1 MLLAHLGGL
10 GLVILGVLD
19 SSFLFVPFGNDLLV
33 IVLSARHH
41 AWMPYYALMA
51 AAGSCLGCALTSEV
65 GRKGGEKG
73 LDARVPR
80 KRLEYLKQ
88 RIKTRAG
95 WALAFASLMPPPF
108 PFTPFILV
116 ASALKYPRKRLLAV
130 IGVSRLVRFAV
141 EGTLAILIGREI
153 IRIAQSRAVQN
164 SIWALVVVSL
174 MGSVASVYS
183 WVRKSRGKPHK
194 TQQH

>member
-73 LDARVPR
+73 LDAHVPR

-116 ASALKYPRKRLLAV
+116 ASALNYPRKRLLAV

-153 IRIAQSRAVQN
+153 ILIAQSRAVQN

-174 MGSVASVYS
+174 VGSVVSVYS

-194 TQQH
+194 TRQH